1 MTKPLAPSNKLQIK
15 TEISAKARQKWQPLA
30 LVDDDATA
38 INVLDEIGD
47 DYWSDS
53 DVTVERVMAKLKLA
67 AGADVVVNIN
77 SYGGAMFEGLA
88 IYNLLVQYEGAVKVR
103 ILGVAAS
110 AASIIAMAGDS
121 IEMSPASFLM
131 IHNAWVWAAGN
142 RHDFA
147 ELAQSLQ
154 PFDDAMAGIYVAQ
167 TGLNKAKIAEMMDAE
182 TWINGDEA
190 IAQGFASG
198 LFEVNVQASA
208 NKSVNALREVDTLLA
223 KQGLPR
229 NERRELLNQIKGT
242 QDAAQSGMQDAAW
255 QEKMQLQAGIMAL
268 NLKLNN

>member
-1 MTKPLAPSNKLQIK
+1 M
-15 TEISAKARQKWQPLA
+15 
-30 LVDDDATA
+30 
-38 INVLDEIGD
+38 
-47 DYWSDS
+47 
-53 DVTVERVMAKLKLA
+53 
-67 AGADVVVNIN
+67 
-77 SYGGAMFEGLA
+77 
-88 IYNLLVQYEGAVKVR
+88 
-103 ILGVAAS
+103 
-110 AASIIAMAGDS
+110 
-121 IEMSPASFLM
+121 
-131 IHNAWVWAAGN
+131 
-142 RHDFA
+142 
-147 ELAQSLQ
+147 Q

-167 TGLNKAKIAEMMDAE
+167 TGLNKAKIAEIMDAE
-182 TWINGDEA
+182 KKNNGDEA